1 MKGRLKGKLPSV
13 LMPVLAILSAF
24 LVGSVLL
31 VLAGYDVLDAGRA
44 ILEGTFGSQRAV
56 AQTLVKSAPLM
67 LIGVG
72 VAIAFKG
79 SSFNIG
85 AEGQF
90 FAGAL
95 GATLLEGA
103 LRDLNLPSPVLIAL
117 LLLASVLFGGICGA
131 IPGYLKAKRGAS
143 EVVTSVMISS
153 IMILLVG
160 FLVNGPIQEP
170 TGIYSESRE
179 IVQAARLPYIW
190 GKTKLH
196 AGILIAVVVALLAY
210 VVLEK
215 TTYGFKIKMAGQSAL
230 CAEYAGVNPKFI
242 CVSTLAISGAI
253 AGLAG
258 GIEVLGLSW
267 KLYVGISPGYGYN
280 AIAVAL
286 LAGLNPLAIIFSAV
300 LFGALNTGCNQ
311 MARVIGVP
319 ASLSSLLQALVLLFV
334 VAYAALR
341 PQFTK
346 LFQRGGSAN
355 AGAHQ

>member
-1 MKGRLKGKLPSV
+1 MKATAKRILPAV
-13 LMPVLAILSAF
+13 MVPIFALVSAF
-24 LVGSVLL
+24 LVSSLFL
-31 VLAGYDVLDAGRA
+31 TLAGYDVLQAGAA

-56 AQTLVKSAPLM
+56 SQTLMKATPLM

-95 GATLLEGA
+95 GATLLEGV
-103 LRDLNLPSPVLIAL
+103 LHEFGLPSWIMIPL
-117 LLLASVLFGGICGA
+117 LLSASILFGGICGA

-153 IMILLVG
+153 IMVLLVG
-160 FLVNGPIQEP
+160 YLVNGPIQEP
-170 TGIYSESRE
+170 NKVYSESQE
-179 IVQAARLPYIW
+179 IAVSARLPYIW
-190 GKTKLH
+190 DNTKLH
-196 AGILIAVVVALLAY
+196 AGILIALVVAVLAY
-210 VVLEK
+210 IMLEK

-230 CAEYAGVNPKFI
+230 AAEYAGVNPKFI

-267 KLYVGISPGYGYN
+267 KLYVSISPGYGYN

-286 LAGLNPLAIIFSAV
+286 LAGLNPLAIIPSSL

-311 MARVIGVP
+311 MARTIGVP
-319 ASLSSLLQALVLLFV
+319 SSLSSLLQSLVLLFV
-334 VAYAALR
+334 VTYTALQ
-341 PQFTK
+341 PQFSK
-346 LFQRGGSAN
+346 YLKRRGN
-355 AGAHQ
+355 KC